1 MWFWFHSRS
10 SKKQNH
16 SFPKVPGFNKT
27 LEGTGIGAYNSASIK
42 PCLSDTAKMIKQKA
56 RLAMT
61 VAFWW
66 GLLAMPKVSPKPKR
80 KQFLITLEWQC
91 GWTKSEDD
99 VTFSSGICVKWNFGY
114 TVLPRDFHNFKK
126 IVVALGTQRGA
137 KEESIPLLFLSKKKR
152 PRN

>member
-1 MWFWFHSRS
+1 MSFWFHSRS

-16 SFPKVPGFNKT
+16 SFPKVPGFNRT

-56 RLAMT
+56 RLAMM

-66 GLLAMPKVSPKPKR
+66 MQKMSPKPKH

-91 GWTKSEDD
+91 RWTKSEDD

-114 TVLPRDFHNFKK
+114 TVLPMDFHNFEKF
-126 IVVALGTQRGA
+126 VVALRTQRGA
-137 KEESIPLLFLSKKKR
+137 KEESIPLLLLSK
-152 PRN
+152 